1 MTLPCWKRVCS
12 GVVINL
18 YRVVGSLLRR
28 CVRVG
33 GRGGEQD
40 QIKEKGSANK
50 KKNERG
56 HSCLSLRKMRNPP
69 LVSTPAE
76 ITNTSQRI
84 IWKLLRE
91 KASELSDNTVTSKQ
105 ALVFSGP
112 LSLWI
117 RI

>member
-1 MTLPCWKRVCS
+1 MR
-12 GVVINL
+12 
-18 YRVVGSLLRR
+18 
-28 CVRVG
+28 
-33 GRGGEQD
+33 
-40 QIKEKGSANK
+40 AN
-50 KKNERG
+50 KNERG